1 MHGFICTSRC
11 TELDCDEETMV
22 QPGVLVVCDREKIVP
37 THVYGAPDLVME
49 ILSPA
54 TRKIDMNIKHS
65 KYAAAGVREYWLID
79 PDKKKALLFGGN
91 PDKATSISYRK
102 CFHKQFS

>member
-1 MHGFICTSRC
+1 
-11 TELDCDEETMV
+11 
-22 QPGVLVVCDREKIVP
+22 
-37 THVYGAPDLVME
+37 ME

-79 PDKKKALLFGGN
+79 PDKKKVVVYDLEMKNFRLSMDLKIVYLWEYSKGNVRLIFPKYYESVKFLLSGVI
-91 PDKATSISYRK
+91 DS
-102 CFHKQFS
+102 